1 MPGDDPLGNM
11 RKRSAQCR
19 RLASETHDERMR
31 WQLIEWANAIDA
43 DINRLEAERNE
54 RHGTSRGVGDRD
66 AS

>member
-1 MPGDDPLGNM
+1 MAGENPLENM

-43 DINRLEAERNE
+43 DISRLEAERNE
-54 RHGTSRGVGDRD
+54 RHGTSHALGDRD